1 MMIMSRTPFRIS
13 FFGGG
18 TDYPEHFRREGQR
31 GAVVGMAIN
40 KYLYISALR
49 ISGIQNYRYRVSYSR
64 LEKVSHSAEIEHDVV
79 RECLRHYRIDEPL
92 DINIMSDIPP
102 HTGLGSS
109 SSFTVALLNL
119 LSRLRNE
126 EIAKMELAKRAIFVE
141 RDLLNERVGVQ
152 DQLHAAFG
160 GINRFDFH
168 RKDIRITPVSMSGAV
183 QQHFVESLMLIY
195 SGVTRHAS
203 ATLDEQI
210 GNTQAGKVDRQ
221 MEALLDLVDR
231 SAAVMEM
238 EDPQTMVAEFGRM
251 MDEGWRVKRSLSS
264 KITLPHI
271 DELYGRAM
279 ANGALGGKLCGA
291 GGGGFLLMVVPPER
305 RERVA
310 AAVSPAKVIDIGL
323 DTQGAVL
330 LYS

>member
-31 GAVVGMAIN
+31 GAVVGMAID

-49 ISGIQNYRYRVSYSR
+49 LTEIQNYRYRVSYSR
-64 LEKVSHSAEIEHDVV
+64 LEKVSDPAEIEHNVV

-92 DINIMSDIPP
+92 DINIMSDIPAS
-102 HTGLGSS
+102 TGLGSS
-109 SSFTVALLNL
+109 SAFTVALLNL
-119 LSRLRNE
+119 LARLRSE
-126 EIAKMELAKRAIFVE
+126 RVTKMELAKRAIFVE

-160 GINRFDFH
+160 GINRFDFD
-168 RKDIRITPVSMSGAV
+168 RKNIRITPVSMTGAV

-203 ATLDEQI
+203 ATLEEQI
-210 GNTQAGKVDRQ
+210 SNTEAGKVDRQ
-221 MEALLDLVDR
+221 MDALLDLVDQ
-231 SAAVMEM
+231 SVAVMEI
-238 EDPQTMVAEFGRM
+238 EDPRAMVAEFGRM
-251 MDEGWRVKRSLSS
+251 MDEGWRIKRSLSS

-271 DELYGRAM
+271 DELYDRAM

-305 RERVA
+305 RAQVT
-310 AAVSPAKVIDIGL
+310 AAVSPAKIIDIGL
-323 DTQGAVL
+323 DTQGAIL

>member
-31 GAVVGMAIN
+31 GAVVGMAID

-49 ISGIQNYRYRVSYSR
+49 LTEIQSYRYRVSYSR
-64 LEKVSHSAEIEHDVV
+64 LEKVSDPAQIEHSVV
-79 RECLRHYRIDEPL
+79 RECLRHYQIDEPL
-92 DINIMSDIPP
+92 DINIMSDIPAS
-102 HTGLGSS
+102 TGLGSS
-109 SSFTVALLNL
+109 SAFTVALLNL
-119 LSRLRNE
+119 LARLRSE
-126 EIAKMELAKRAIFVE
+126 RVTKMELAKRAIFVE
-141 RDLLNERVGVQ
+141 RELLNERVGVQ

-160 GINRFDFH
+160 GINRFDFDC
-168 RKDIRITPVSMSGAV
+168 KNIRITPVSMTGAV
-183 QQHFVESLMLIY
+183 QQHFVDSLLLIY

-210 GNTQAGKVDRQ
+210 SNTQAGKVDRQ
-221 MEALLDLVDR
+221 MDALLDLVDQ
-231 SAAVMEM
+231 SVAVMEM
-238 EDPQTMVAEFGRM
+238 EDAQAVVAEFGRM
-251 MDEGWRVKRSLSS
+251 MNEGWRIKRSLSS
-264 KITLPHI
+264 KITLPHV
-271 DELYGRAM
+271 DELYDRAM

-305 RERVA
+305 RAQVV
-310 AAVSPAKVIDIGL
+310 AAVSPAKIIDIGL

>member
-18 TDYPEHFRREGQR
+18 TDYPEHFRKEGQR
-31 GAVVGMAIN
+31 GAVVGMAID
-40 KYLYISALR
+40 KYIYISALR

-64 LEKVSHSAEIEHDVV
+64 LEKVMEVGEIEHSVV
-79 RECLRHYRIDEPL
+79 RECLRHYRIDDML
-92 DINIMSDIPP
+92 DINIMSDIPAS
-102 HTGLGSS
+102 TGLGSS
-109 SSFTVALLNL
+109 SAFTVALLNL
-119 LSRLRNE
+119 LARLRNE
-126 EIAKMELAKRAIFVE
+126 RVTKMDLAKRAIFVE

-160 GINRFDFH
+160 GINRFDFDS
-168 RKDIRITPVSMSGAV
+168 RNIRITPVSMTGAV
-183 QQHFVESLMLIY
+183 QQHFVDSLMLIY

-210 GNTQAGKVDRQ
+210 GNTKAGKVDRQ
-221 MEALLDLVDR
+221 MDALLDLVDQ
-231 SAAVMEM
+231 SVAVMEM
-238 EDPQTMVAEFGRM
+238 EDPQAMVAEFGRM
-251 MDEGWRVKRSLSS
+251 MDEGWRIKRSLSS

-271 DELYGRAM
+271 DELYDRAM

-305 RERVA
+305 RAQVTE
-310 AAVSPAKVIDIGL
+310 AVSPAKVIDIGL
-323 DTQGAVL
+323 DTQGAIL